1 MPSPTYRDPF
11 VWHELMTS
19 DVDAALAFYQKV
31 IGWTKQPHDP
41 SYTMLVAKT
50 GPIAGVMLLPEE
62 AKAMGSPPCWLIY
75 IGTPDVDETSRRAA
89 DLGGTV
95 LRAPADIPEVGRFA
109 VLADPQGAVFAA
121 FTPKNMS
128 MNVPRADIGG
138 FSWHELATT
147 DWQAAL
153 DFYQRLFG
161 WEKTEATDMGPLG
174 TYQMYGLDGH
184 TLGGIYNKPASMAA
198 PPHWLAYI
206 KVPDAKKTAGMAR
219 ANGGQVLNGPMEVP
233 GGDWTAQCMDPQG
246 VVFAVH
252 STKPAVKAAP
262 APKAAAKKPAAK
274 KAAAKKR
281 PAKKAA
287 AKKPPKKK
295 KAAKKRVAK
304 KAARKV
310 ARKKKAAPRRAK
322 KRVAR
327 TPARRR
333 RAPKRAAAR
342 RRRAR
347 PRRKAGAKRRRR

>member
-19 DVDAALAFYQKV
+19 DVNAALAFYQKV
-31 IGWTKQPHDP
+31 IGWKKQPTPQDP

-50 GPIAGVMLLPEE
+50 GPVAGVMLLPEE
-62 AKAMGSPPCWLIY
+62 AKAMGAPPCWMIY
-75 IGTPDVDETSRRAA
+75 VGTPNVDETSRRAA
-89 DLGGTV
+89 DLGGSV
-95 LRAPADIPEVGRFA
+95 LRAPADIPQVGRFA
-109 VLADPQGAVFAA
+109 VLADPQGAAFAV
-121 FTPKNMS
+121 FTPKDAS
-128 MNVPRADIGG
+128 MNPPRADIGG

-161 WEKTEATDMGPLG
+161 WQKTEVMDMGAMG
-174 TYQMYGLDGH
+174 TYQMYGVDGH
-184 TLGGIYNKPASMAA
+184 TLGGVYNKPASMAA

-206 KVPDAKKTAGMAR
+206 HVPDSKKAAATVKAL
-219 ANGGQVLNGPMEVP
+219 GGQVMNGPMEVP
-233 GGDWTAQCMDPQG
+233 GGDWVAQCMDPQG

-262 APKAAAKKPAAK
+262 AAKKPAAKKPAAK

-281 PAKKAA
+281 PAKAKKA
-287 AKKPPKKK
+287 AKKRPARKAAKKRPAR
-295 KAAKKRVAK
+295 KAAKKRVARK
-304 KAARKV
+304 PARK
-310 ARKKKAAPRRAK
+310 A
-322 KRVAR
+322 
-327 TPARRR
+327 

-342 RRRAR
+342 RRKAR